1 MIEISIQ
8 ERVDTLWTYLC
19 DNYEKYTHLPQPS
32 YEIDRTKITAK
43 DARVITARMNT
54 RYRVG
59 QIEEPIQST
68 LVLYEDHFNYY
79 INSVWGK
86 HIDPLGVQIILDHS
100 ILHELIHYVR
110 NLNAYLSV
118 KKHPSD
124 YKISSYQD
132 YLNRMGGITD
142 EYKTETLTMF
152 ILSKFY
158 HVYSPLKPVYDGSF
172 AKFKNKEDST
182 YMYRLSYINL
192 YDMEKEIL
200 YSQTKETE
208 KLGEQCGR
216 IIGYQIQES
225 YDNQFTTL
233 HLV

>member
-1 MIEISIQ
+1 MIKISIQ
-8 ERVDTLWTYLC
+8 ERIDTLWTYLC
-19 DNYEKYTHLPQPS
+19 DNYQKCTHLSRPD
-32 YEIDRTKITAK
+32 YEIDRTKITTK

-54 RYRVG
+54 RYRVDR
-59 QIEEPIQST
+59 IEEPIQST

-86 HIDPLGVQIILDHS
+86 HINPLGVQIILDHS

-110 NLNAYLSV
+110 NLNAYHSV
-118 KKHPSD
+118 KKQPSS

-158 HVYSPLKPVYDGSF
+158 DVYSPLKPLYDGLF
-172 AKFKNKEDST
+172 AKIKNNEDST

-200 YSQTKETE
+200 YVRPKQAE
-208 KLGEQCGR
+208 GIQRYCNQ
-216 IIGYQIQES
+216 IILFQIQES
-225 YDNQFTTL
+225 KKQEFTSL
-233 HLV
+233 QLL